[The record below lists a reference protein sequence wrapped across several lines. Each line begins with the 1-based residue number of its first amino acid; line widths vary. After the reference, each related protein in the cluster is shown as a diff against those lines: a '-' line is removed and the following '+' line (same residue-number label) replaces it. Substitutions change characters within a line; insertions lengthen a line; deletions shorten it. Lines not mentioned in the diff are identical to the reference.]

1 MHHRSPPH
9 PHPRTPPDARIECC
23 VFKGEAALSVRDKMS
38 ARSPEARGEHRDVRV
53 VSELPEGSV
62 CTARCSSQLVH
73 SRLLWTSEQRKS
85 ANTNVCTFGPFQLVH
100 YRADA
105 TLLWLWWGRVYC
117 VDTAEGM
124 RSEEPLETMED
135 SWRPGDTTGQ
145 DGPCPGLAPAAPGH
159 LGTPYTEAWGYF
171 HLSPAR
177 PGPPTTGTWATC
189 RLCGE
194 QVGGHPGFQAWTR
207 ALWRHLSAAHLRE
220 LEKSGAQSS
229 PPAAP
234 CPPPPG
240 PAAAAA
246 EGDWARLLEQMGE
259 LAVRCSRREQ
269 ELERREAALRQAE
282 RALERRRR
290 ALRQEERA
298 MAQAR
303 RQLQAERQA
312 LSDWLREQNSGAA
325 VPAPPSPPP
334 LLLKKDP
341 DGDVQGDVITKVLL

>member
-1 MHHRSPPH
+1 
-9 PHPRTPPDARIECC
+9 
-23 VFKGEAALSVRDKMS
+23 
-38 ARSPEARGEHRDVRV
+38 
-53 VSELPEGSV
+53 
-62 CTARCSSQLVH
+62 
-73 SRLLWTSEQRKS
+73 
-85 ANTNVCTFGPFQLVH
+85 
-100 YRADA
+100 
-105 TLLWLWWGRVYC
+105 
-117 VDTAEGM
+117 M

-135 SWRPGDTTGQ
+135 SWRPGDSSGQ
-145 DGPCPGLAPAAPGH
+145 GGPCPGLAPAAPGH

-171 HLSPAR
+171 HLARAR
-177 PGPPTTGTWATC
+177 PGHPTPSGTWATC

-207 ALWRHLSAAHLRE
+207 ALWRHLSGAHLRE
-220 LEKSGAQSS
+220 LEKSGARSS

-234 CPPPPG
+234 CPPPSG
-240 PAAAAA
+240 PAAAAAAAA

-259 LAVRCSRREQ
+259 LAVRGSRREL

-303 RQLQAERQA
+303 RQLQAEREA
-312 LSDWLREQNSGAA
+312 LSAWLREQTPGAG

-334 LLLKKDP
+334 PLLKEDP
-341 DGDVQGDVITKVLL
+341 DGDVLGDDVITKVLL